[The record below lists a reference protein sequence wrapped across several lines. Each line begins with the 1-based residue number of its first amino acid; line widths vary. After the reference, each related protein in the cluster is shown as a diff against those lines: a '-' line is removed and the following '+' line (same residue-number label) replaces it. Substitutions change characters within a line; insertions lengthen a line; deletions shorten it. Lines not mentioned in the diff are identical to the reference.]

1 MGVPKAEEREEGAE
15 DLLKEIIA
23 ENFLNLKKKLDIQVH
38 EPKRILNYLHAKRPS
53 LRHYNKTLIFTINRQ
68 IVLNPSIPFHIF
80 LLI

>member
-53 LRHYNKTLIFTINRQ
+53 LRHYNKTVKSQ
-68 IVLNPSIPFHIF
+68 
-80 LLI
+80 